1 MLDKCMHALGD
12 RPAIPIVA
20 FALLVCALPLR
31 AQTSVRTAAPLLGA
45 PAGRELAT
53 VRPGA
58 VVRAAAT
65 RQGHTQITLDGF
77 IDGSLLGSGR
87 DSFPTIVKAPSGAR
101 QRSAGRSDAS
111 IVADLRDGMGVTV
124 ISRSGDWVR
133 VRRTGWIAT
142 SALAPGAP
150 AGSTSPAQRSTAQQ
164 RPTPSGRGRG
174 EPPRDTSTAES
185 PAASAAPPPPPS
197 TPPPPPGSLRT
208 APGTELRTSP
218 NGRAVARLDSAA
230 TMTAVARDNGW
241 TRVRIEGWIRDDN
254 LVPTDSSYRP
264 SLSAADIRA
273 APDGAKGAMVR
284 WEIQFIAI
292 QRADQLRPDLRLGEP
307 YILARGPG
315 DETGLLYFAVPQS
328 LLPEIER
335 LEPLQELTVTARV
348 RVGRSEPVGVPILDL
363 LSAVRR

>member
-1 MLDKCMHALGD
+1 
-12 RPAIPIVA
+12 
-20 FALLVCALPLR
+20 
-31 AQTSVRTAAPLLGA
+31 
-45 PAGRELAT
+45 
-53 VRPGA
+53 
-58 VVRAAAT
+58 
-65 RQGHTQITLDGF
+65 
-77 IDGSLLGSGR
+77 
-87 DSFPTIVKAPSGAR
+87 
-101 QRSAGRSDAS
+101 
-111 IVADLRDGMGVTV
+111 
-124 ISRSGDWVR
+124 
-133 VRRTGWIAT
+133 
-142 SALAPGAP
+142 
-150 AGSTSPAQRSTAQQ
+150 
-164 RPTPSGRGRG
+164 
-174 EPPRDTSTAES
+174 
-185 PAASAAPPPPPS
+185 
-197 TPPPPPGSLRT
+197 
-208 APGTELRTSP
+208 
-218 NGRAVARLDSAA
+218 
-230 TMTAVARDNGW
+230 MTAVARDNGW